1 MSGTGIGTASRDCAR
16 LLEQGRELVAGLAP
30 EEYGACF
37 DEGTFSST
45 GAHLRHVIDYLD
57 CLLAGVDARS
67 IDYTARRRC
76 PEIETSREAGL
87 RELARCIEAL
97 DKLDPRR
104 ERFTV
109 DVRCDEGD
117 PWVGS
122 TLARELGFVAS
133 HTVHHFA
140 LIRLTLARCGR
151 RTAPEFG
158 VSPSTLAHRARG
170 SRA

>member
-1 MSGTGIGTASRDCAR
+1 MR
-16 LLEQGRELVAGLAP
+16 LLEQGRALLAELTDDQ
-30 EEYGACF
+30 YGASF
-37 DEGTFSST
+37 DDGAFSST

-76 PEIETSREAGL
+76 LEIEIAREAGL

-97 DKLDPRR
+97 EKLDPRR
-104 ERFTV
+104 EPLAV

-117 PWVGS
+117 PWVAS
-122 TLARELGFVAS
+122 TLARELHFVAS

-151 RTAPEFG
+151 RTQVEFG
-158 VSPSTLAHRARG
+158 VSPSTLAHRGR
-170 SRA
+170 RVREQ